1 MQMVQLMKRKVFFF
15 IFTLMQLM
23 AMPVSAQS
31 AAEVWVDKAI
41 EKLQNKGTEITFR
54 INEEGVRIS
63 GKLLMEGKKFLY
75 DTEDIKIWSDG
86 TTQWTLQLGSG
97 YNELYINTPTLEEQQ
112 LINPYLLLSTC
123 KDRFTIA
130 DKGQK
135 NLNGKFTHMIQ
146 LQAIDESSELGNIN
160 IYIAEDGSISLI
172 EPVMPDD
179 RTYKIEIRSMR
190 NGLTFPKDT
199 FTYQSKEYPA
209 DEVIDL
215 R

>member
-1 MQMVQLMKRKVFFF
+1 MVQLMKRKVFFF

-172 EPVMPDD
+172 EPVMLDD

>member
-23 AMPVSAQS
+23 AMPVSSQS

-123 KDRFTIA
+123 KDRFTIE

-135 NLNGKFTHMIQ
+135 SLNGKFTHVIQ
-146 LQAIDESSELGNIN
+146 LQAIDESSELKNIN
-160 IYIAEDGSISLI
+160 IHIAEDGSISLI